1 MNKFIVVSAP
11 SGTGK
16 NTIINRLIA
25 ERTDLAHSVST
36 TTRSPREGERHG
48 KEYYFMAKPKFL
60 GMVENDEFVE
70 HAQILENF
78 YGTSKAE
85 IERIQSQGRIPIL
98 DIDVQG
104 MLKMKANNI
113 PMCSVFIMPPSLSEL
128 RHRLNQ
134 RGTEEMEE
142 IARRLELAK
151 KEIEQK
157 HHYDFN
163 LVNDRLDKVLQ
174 SFHQII
180 DEL

>member
-36 TTRSPREGERHG
+36 TTRSPREGEQHG
-48 KEYYFMAKPKFL
+48 REYYFMGQKTKFL
-60 GMVENDEFVE
+60 SMVENDEFVE

-113 PMCSVFIMPPSLSEL
+113 PMCSVFIMPRPFPSFATAKPA
-128 RHRLNQ
+128 RHRGNGRNCQ
-134 RGTEEMEE
+134 Q
-142 IARRLELAK
+142 A
-151 KEIEQK
+151 
-157 HHYDFN
+157 
-163 LVNDRLDKVLQ
+163 
-174 SFHQII
+174 
-180 DEL
+180 